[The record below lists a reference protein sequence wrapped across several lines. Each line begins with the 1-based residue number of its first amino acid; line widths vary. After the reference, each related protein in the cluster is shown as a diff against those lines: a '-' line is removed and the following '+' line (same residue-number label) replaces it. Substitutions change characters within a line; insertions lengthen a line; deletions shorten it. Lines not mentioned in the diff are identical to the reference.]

1 MNQYSTI
8 FPGCCTLGTAGR
20 TNPGCYLPGHCA
32 LCTSQTCTNKYGLM
46 KVLRVLFP
54 ANKDWHQMSILFSI
68 WVNEFQNSLFTSVY
82 LSVKCGL
89 PFSCLNLKNNVYF
102 CEKQMKTKPNLLFH
116 VTCIAPSASIFC
128 ILSPYNSNTPCALSL
143 CILPILHTHYTVVYL
158 LDPT

>member
-1 MNQYSTI
+1 
-8 FPGCCTLGTAGR
+8 
-20 TNPGCYLPGHCA
+20 
-32 LCTSQTCTNKYGLM
+32 M

-54 ANKDWHQMSILFSI
+54 ANKDQHQMSILFSI

-128 ILSPYNSNTPCALSL
+128 ILSPYNSNTPCDLSL
-143 CILPILHTHYTVVYL
+143 GILHTSWILPDVSVTNLLFPTSFNLYL
-158 LDPT
+158 LFTTSCNLTLVSYLL